1 MDPNARGGR
10 VESPGR
16 ASPERLTSAA
26 RYLLVA
32 VPFALVLRYT
42 GALRVIPFAS
52 VVAIVT
58 LSLAACGPP
67 SPGPEPVLPAAPPKA
82 AWGNACSAKS
92 EADLMGWDA
101 GSRANVAV
109 LRRQGVLAV
118 RFAPTD
124 ACKFDLELLPDCIG
138 AGAYAFSPY
147 PGTDKRVAHD
157 TNELGAALPLF
168 SLNVSGKLTTG
179 RALRTDFDLAGVMAL
194 PVGRPYP
201 RDDLHGQGCT
211 RATHVVSRIYLGG
224 FSMMVGESR
233 SIEAAATIFGAG
245 AKAGNVRDAE
255 SLASEGDP
263 EACKSAQKTGIETPL
278 CSVPLRLG
286 LLPINDATSADY
298 AGAANGKP
306 NLDSHACTR
315 GRQVWNG
322 RSCEDLTLDPQ
333 GDTIYKSLELKKR

>member
-1 MDPNARGGR
+1 MPRPLLPIHR
-10 VESPGR
+10 TS
-16 ASPERLTSAA
+16 SAA
-26 RYLLVA
+26 LVA
-32 VPFALVLRYT
+32 
-42 GALRVIPFAS
+42 
-52 VVAIVT
+52 
-58 LSLAACGPP
+58 LSLAACAPP
-67 SPGPEPVLPAAPPKA
+67 SPGPEPALPTATPKA
-82 AWGNACSAKS
+82 TWGNACNAKS

-118 RFAPTD
+118 RFSPVD
-124 ACKFDLELLPDCIG
+124 ACKFDLELLADCIG

-168 SLNVSGKLTTG
+168 SLNVSGKLTSG

-194 PVGRPYP
+194 PAGRPYP
-201 RDDLHGQGCT
+201 RDDLHGQGCA

-245 AKAGNVRDAE
+245 ATASNVRDAE
-255 SLASEGDP
+255 SLASEGD
-263 EACKSAQKTGIETPL
+263 AQSCQTAQKTGVESPL

-298 AGAANGKP
+298 AGVASGKP
-306 NLDSHACTR
+306 NFDSHGCAR
-315 GRQVWNG
+315 GKQVWNG
-322 RSCEDLTLDPQ
+322 RSCEDLTLDPN
-333 GDTIYKSLELKKR
+333 GDTLYKSLELKNR